1 MKPLR
6 KLPDQAEAQAAL
18 RRAAAARLKG
28 QPAIEPPQTE
38 TEQQRLLQELAI
50 HKIELQIQNEELQ
63 ASHDEIEAG
72 LERYSELFDFAPVG
86 YFDLSADGTIR
97 LVNRAGA
104 NLVGLERARLP
115 GRCFQDWLTEPDRTA
130 FSDLLQRVFA
140 TKTRQA
146 RDITLLKPDQ
156 TRLHAHLEA
165 HLSPDGGSCHL
176 ALSDITERQQVE
188 AALSQ
193 KTSELTERVKE
204 LECLY
209 EMSKLVAASDKSMEE
224 IFKEA
229 VYLVLPGYHYPK
241 IACARIAIGE
251 EQFMTDNFRQTPWR
265 LAADLVASGT
275 KLGSVEVCYLEERPA
290 RDEGPFLK
298 EERSLIDNLARQISA
313 TVERRRAKM
322 VLQQS
327 EEKLRAMTERQ
338 MLAARAGGVGIWDY
352 DVVSDRL
359 VWDDQMFELYGIT
372 RDRFGGAYEAW
383 QAGLRPE
390 DRQRGDEEIRLALRG
405 EKEFNTEFR
414 VLWPDG
420 TTRTIRARATVQR
433 DASGQP
439 THMVGTNWDI
449 TTQKQAEAALAQSE
463 RRFRTM
469 FKEAPLGVALID
481 SRTGHICEANPKF
494 AEIAGRT
501 HAEMIVRDWMSLT
514 HPDDVQAALDNM
526 ARLNAGEIPGFDMNK
541 RYRRPD
547 GSYVWIHM
555 TIAPFEVE
563 NRTSPRHLCMI
574 EDITARRQTEEAR
587 AQLAQIVEYSEDAI
601 IGKDLQGI
609 ITSWNGGAEKIFGHA
624 ASEMVGTSIRRL
636 IPEEHQPEGDG
647 ILAKIRLGESVEHF
661 ETVRLTRDGRLIDVS
676 VTASP
681 IKDAVGKVIGVS
693 KMARDI
699 TERKR
704 LEAQNRA
711 LQKAESLSR
720 MAGAI
725 AHNFNNQLAAV
736 MLNLELLQQ
745 ERPPQAGANLSLAE
759 ALKSVRKAANISTQ
773 MLVYLGQA
781 AVQREPL
788 DLSAAC
794 RLSLPLL
801 QSANPYSAALKTDL
815 PTPGP
820 VVKAN
825 ANRIQQVL
833 TNLLTNAWEAGSN
846 GSKGV
851 RLTIKQ
857 VSTAEIPA
865 AQRFPI
871 RWQPRDAAYACLE
884 VADTGCGITA
894 GDMEK
899 IFDPFFTS
907 KFTGRGL
914 GLAVVLGIVREHGGG
929 ITVESEPGRGSV
941 FRVFLPVTVAAV
953 PPRVVPVAP
962 APKPA
967 VYGTVLVVEDE
978 PSLRA
983 MFTQAL
989 QREGFKVFA
998 AKDGVAG
1005 VELFEQHRDEIQCV
1019 VCDLAMPRLDGWG
1032 TLTALR
1038 QLVPGLPV
1046 ILSSG
1051 YDNAQVMAGQHPELP
1066 QAFLQKPYQ
1075 FEELIK
1081 VINQVWPQARVE
1093 KREGSS

>member
-1 MKPLR
+1 
-6 KLPDQAEAQAAL
+6 
-18 RRAAAARLKG
+18 
-28 QPAIEPPQTE
+28 
-38 TEQQRLLQELAI
+38 
-50 HKIELQIQNEELQ
+50 
-63 ASHDEIEAG
+63 
-72 LERYSELFDFAPVG
+72 
-86 YFDLSADGTIR
+86 
-97 LVNRAGA
+97 
-104 NLVGLERARLP
+104 
-115 GRCFQDWLTEPDRTA
+115 
-130 FSDLLQRVFA
+130 
-140 TKTRQA
+140 
-146 RDITLLKPDQ
+146 
-156 TRLHAHLEA
+156 
-165 HLSPDGGSCHL
+165 
-176 ALSDITERQQVE
+176 
-188 AALSQ
+188 
-193 KTSELTERVKE
+193 
-204 LECLY
+204 
-209 EMSKLVAASDKSMEE
+209 
-224 IFKEA
+224 
-229 VYLVLPGYHYPK
+229 
-241 IACARIAIGE
+241 
-251 EQFMTDNFRQTPWR
+251 MTDNFRQTPWR

-298 EERSLIDNLARQISA
+298 EERALIDNLARQISA

-587 AQLAQIVEYSEDAI
+587 AQLAQIVEYSEDDI

-609 ITSWNGGAEKIFGHA
+609 ITSWNGGAEKIFGYSA
-624 ASEMVGTSIRRL
+624 GEMVGTSIRRL

-681 IKDAVGKVIGVS
+681 IKDAAGKVIGLS
-693 KMARDI
+693 KMACDI
-699 TERKR
+699 TERKQ

-711 LQKAESLSR
+711 LQKGESLGR

-725 AHNFNNQLAAV
+725 AHHFNNQLAV
-736 MLNLELLQQ
+736 VIGNLDLLKH
-745 ERPPQAGANLSLAE
+745 ESLSNAESAECLSGAMSSA
-759 ALKSVRKAANISTQ
+759 RKAAEMSGL
-773 MLVYLGQA
+773 MLTYLGQTHGL
-781 AVQREPL
+781 REPQNL
-788 DLSAAC
+788 SDLC
-794 RLSLPLL
+794 RSHLPLL
-801 QSANPYSAALKTDL
+801 QAAIPQTVSLNTTL
-815 PTPGP
+815 PSPGP

-825 ANRIQQVL
+825 ASQILQVL
-833 TNLLTNAWEAGSN
+833 VNLLTNAWEACGKEPGNIS
-846 GSKGV
+846 
-851 RLTIKQ
+851 LTVKT
-857 VSTAEIPA
+857 VKDIPA
-865 AQRFPI
+865 TNRYPLD
-871 RWQPRDAAYACLE
+871 WKPKETAYGCLE
-884 VADTGCGITA
+884 VSDTGSGIA
-894 GDMEK
+894 GGDLEK
-899 IFDPFFTS
+899 VFDPFFSTR
-907 KFTGRGL
+907 FVGRGL
-914 GLAVVLGIVREHGGG
+914 GLAVVLGITREHRGCV
-929 ITVESEPGRGSV
+929 TVESTTGRGSV
-941 FRVFLPVTVAAV
+941 FCVYLPVAEEAAPQKPAALAPVPKTSKGGTALLVDDEPLVLDVVTRVLQKFGYTVLTARDGAAAV
-953 PPRVVPVAP
+953 EVFRQHQAEINF
-962 APKPA
+962 
-967 VYGTVLVVEDE
+967 VL
-978 PSLRA
+978 L
-983 MFTQAL
+983 
-989 QREGFKVFA
+989 
-998 AKDGVAG
+998 
-1005 VELFEQHRDEIQCV
+1005 
-1019 VCDLAMPRLDGWG
+1019 DLILPGMDGWQV
-1032 TLTALR
+1032 LTAMR
-1038 QLVPGLPV
+1038 KLVPGIPV

-1051 YDNAQVMAGQHPELP
+1051 YDEAYAMAGDHAELP
-1066 QAFLQKPYQ
+1066 QVFLGKPY
-1075 FEELIK
+1075 ELAPLLKAIQK
-1081 VINQVWPQARVE
+1081 AFP
-1093 KREGSS
+1093 